1 MSPDPYLLLVAKL
14 AEKLAD
20 LLRKLGREKIRR
32 NKDAAIYFDDLAA
45 AMTRVLDALR
55 AKAIPRIDGH
65 EMETLIRAFPEKT
78 KGVLDG
84 SQSIETK
91 ASLDE
96 VAAIA
101 RTLDGHYILHQPA
114 VEADRE
120 QMLQQIERI
129 IGNCKGLAGIFKT
142 SA

>member
-1 MSPDPYLLLVAKL
+1 MPDPYVLALAKF

-20 LLRKLGREKIRR
+20 LLKKIRGEKIRR
-32 NKDAAIYFDDLAA
+32 NNDAAIYFESLAA

-55 AKAIPRIDGH
+55 DRRVPRIDGH

-84 SQSIETK
+84 SHSIATK

-96 VAAIA
+96 VAKIT

-114 VEADRE
+114 VEVDRE
-120 QMLQQIERI
+120 QMLRQIERI
-129 IGNCKGLAGIFKT
+129 IGNCKGLAGVIKA
-142 SA
+142 SP